1 MRFRGYCKSCSGC
14 TPASRLYNRSRQP
27 HGVFGAATARAKSG
41 STTSMKQKS
50 ISTRSLGNCLAL
62 LIMLLGA
69 SFREQ
74 ARGLEQDSA
83 SALELAKQ
91 IHQEAASAELQVTL
105 AGNLK
110 DFSIASGEVSSDA
123 TRRTQQSQ
131 VGAAA
136 ASFREALKNSP
147 DNAELHFDLSLA
159 LARLG
164 DSGAAQVE
172 LDVAIR
178 SDPNMAKAYNQLG
191 IWHIR
196 NNEKAKAGDAFKAA
210 ISADS
215 QFVEAKNNLGVLYAC
230 SGKDLDA
237 IELFRAAIQGRPS
250 RPMDLI
256 CRELWFNSPKRYGW
270 IPILPLPIS
279 TKDEFCLISIVSRNL
294 WRNSIRLAGCSRTTY
309 KLSTCLPRL

>member
-14 TPASRLYNRSRQP
+14 SPASRLYNLSQQP
-27 HGVFGAATARAKSG
+27 HGVVRAATARAKSG
-41 STTSMKQKS
+41 STTRMKQKS

-62 LIMLLGA
+62 LIVLLGA
-69 SFREQ
+69 SFRVQ
-74 ARGLEQDSA
+74 ARGLTQDSA

-91 IHQEAASAELQVTL
+91 MQQEGASAEIQVTL

-110 DFSIASGEVSSDA
+110 DFSVASGEVSSDA
-123 TRRTQQSQ
+123 TRRAQQSQ

-136 ASFREALKNSP
+136 AAFREALKSGS

-172 LDVAIR
+172 LEVAIR
-178 SDPNMAKAYNQLG
+178 SDPSMAKAYNQLG

-196 NNEKAKAGDAFKAA
+196 NNETVKAEDAFKAA
-210 ISADS
+210 ILANS

-230 SGKDLDA
+230 TGKDRDA
-237 IELFRAAIQGRPS
+237 IELFRAATQGRPDYPAAHVNLGLVLAGDGKYAEAEKEFRLALRS
-250 RPMDLI
+250 
-256 CRELWFNSPKRYGW
+256 SPKLLYG
-270 IPILPLPIS
+270 LSVLA
-279 TKDEFCLISIVSRNL
+279 VSGQHE
-294 WRNSIRLAGCSRTTY
+294 AEVY
-309 KLSTCLPRL
+309 V